1 MITGY
6 SALLDGIGLGGIDIA
21 YILIGM
27 LVMILVLL
35 ILIIVQMVQAS
46 KLKKRLNR
54 FLMGNDGMSMEQD
67 IISLI
72 EDNKFLKINADK
84 NKKEMRELRRKF
96 EHSYQKMGLV
106 KYDAFQ
112 QMGGQLSFSLCLLDN
127 NNNGFIINSVHSAE
141 GCYSY
146 TKEIKAG
153 KSSLL
158 LGEEEKEALEIA
170 MSQK

>member
-6 SALLDGIGLGGIDIA
+6 SALLDGIGLGDIDIA

-72 EDNKFLKINADK
+72 EDNKFLKIDADK

-96 EHSYQKMGLV
+96 ENSYQKLGLV

-112 QMGGQLSFSLCLLDN
+112 QMGGQLSFSLCLLDD

-153 KSSLL
+153 ESSLL

>member
-35 ILIIVQMVQAS
+35 ILQMVQAS

-72 EDNKFLKINADK
+72 EDNKFLKIDADK

-153 KSSLL
+153 ESSLL

>member
-27 LVMILVLL
+27 LAMILVLL
-35 ILIIVQMVQAS
+35 ILIIVQMVQTS

-72 EDNKFLKINADK
+72 EDNKFLKIDADK

-112 QMGGQLSFSLCLLDN
+112 QMGGQLSFSLCLLDD

-153 KSSLL
+153 ESSLL

>member
-54 FLMGNDGMSMEQD
+54 FLMGNDGLSMEQD

-72 EDNKFLKINADK
+72 EDNKFLKIDADK
-84 NKKEMRELRRKF
+84 NKKEMRDLRRKF

-153 KSSLL
+153 ESSLL

>member
-72 EDNKFLKINADK
+72 EDNKFLKIDADK

-153 KSSLL
+153 ESRLL

>member
-72 EDNKFLKINADK
+72 EDNKFLKIDADK

-153 KSSLL
+153 ESSLL

>member
-72 EDNKFLKINADK
+72 EDNKFLKIDADK
-84 NKKEMRELRRKF
+84 NKKEMRETA
-96 EHSYQKMGLV
+96 QK
-106 KYDAFQ
+106 
-112 QMGGQLSFSLCLLDN
+112 
-127 NNNGFIINSVHSAE
+127 I
-141 GCYSY
+141 
-146 TKEIKAG
+146 
-153 KSSLL
+153 
-158 LGEEEKEALEIA
+158 
-170 MSQK
+170 

>member
-54 FLMGNDGMSMEQD
+54 FLVGNDGMSMEQD

-72 EDNKFLKINADK
+72 EDNKFLKIDADK

-153 KSSLL
+153 ESSLL

>member
-72 EDNKFLKINADK
+72 EDNKFLKIDADK

-96 EHSYQKMGLV
+96 EHSYQKMGLI

-153 KSSLL
+153 ESSLL

>member
-27 LVMILVLL
+27 LIMILVLL

-72 EDNKFLKINADK
+72 EDNKFLKIDADK

-153 KSSLL
+153 ESSLL

>member
-72 EDNKFLKINADK
+72 EDNKFLKIDADK

-153 KSSLL
+153 ESSLL
-158 LGEEEKEALEIA
+158 LGEEEKETCT
-170 MSQK
+170 K